1 MKDVIKVDV
10 WSDIA
15 CPWCYVG
22 KRRLESG
29 VEAFRVEHRTIDVD
43 VEYHSFE
50 LSPETPV
57 DYAGSEID
65 FLREHK
71 GVPEAQA
78 RAMIARITGIAA
90 EVGLRYD
97 FDALQHTN
105 TRKAHQLVHYAK
117 AHGRQHEAVERLMS
131 AYFVEGR
138 HVGRDEDLA
147 ELAAEIGLDRDDVLR
162 SLAAE
167 EHLPALRRDQ
177 AQAADY
183 GITGVPFYVV
193 DGRYG
198 ISGAQRPETFTEAL
212 RQVAAER
219 AAVSSS

>member
-1 MKDVIKVDV
+1 MNAVIKVDV

-22 KRRLESG
+22 KRRLEAG
-29 VEAFRVEHRTIDVD
+29 IEAFRGEHPSIEVD

-57 DYAGSEID
+57 DDAGNEVD

-71 GVPEAQA
+71 GVTEAQA

-105 TRKAHQLVHYAK
+105 TLKAHQLLHYAK
-117 AHGRQHEAVERLMS
+117 AHGRQREAVERLMS

-138 HVGRDEDLA
+138 HVGRDESLA
-147 ELAAEIGLDRDDVLR
+147 ELAAEIGLDREDVLR
-162 SLAAE
+162 SLATD
-167 EHLPALRRDQ
+167 EHLPAVRRDQ
-177 AQAADY
+177 AQAVEY
-183 GITGVPFYVV
+183 GIAGVPFYVV

-198 ISGAQRPETFTEAL
+198 VSGAQPAETFTEVL
-212 RQVAAER
+212 RQVAGER
-219 AAVSSS
+219 TATP

>member
-1 MKDVIKVDV
+1 MDVVIKVDV

-22 KRRLESG
+22 KRRLEAG
-29 VEAFRVEHRTIDVD
+29 IEAFRAEHPGLDVD

-57 DYAGSEID
+57 DYAGSEVD
-65 FLREHK
+65 FLRQHK
-71 GVPEAQA
+71 GVPETQA

-105 TRKAHQLVHYAK
+105 TLKAHQLLHYAK
-117 AHGRQHEAVERLMS
+117 AHGHQREAVERLMS

-138 HVGRDEDLA
+138 HIGRDESLA
-147 ELAAEIGLDRDDVLR
+147 ELAAEIGLDREDVLR
-162 SLAAE
+162 SLATE
-167 EHLPALRRDQ
+167 EHLPAVRDDQ
-177 AQAADY
+177 ARAAGY
-183 GITGVPFYVV
+183 GIAGVPFYVI

-198 ISGAQRPETFTEAL
+198 LSGAQPPEAFTEVL
-212 RQVAAER
+212 RQVAGER
-219 AAVSSS
+219 TAVSP